1 MRRRVVRPLLAGIFA
16 FFILIMNLLPGTV
29 LAATL
34 PVPQL
39 QAPNYQAPAYQAPN
53 LQAPQWETPQ
63 LEAPQ
68 WENPPLEA
76 PGWDTPNLQP
86 PGGTPPQ
93 LQAPDGSVPALESP
107 NGEVP
112 QLQTPGGT
120 LPQLQTPSG
129 SMPGL
134 QTPNGSPP
142 NLNPDPLSPPQPEPF
157 GETKGYDALKLTF
170 KDVVGGTLGYSANLI
185 EQGEVD
191 LRGGAGGYGLFLL
204 QLGVKGLD
212 IGVKD
217 TPWGNLTGLAL
228 DGFDGKGAYDA
239 YQFILKQNPNALAG
253 NVNAQR
259 SFSNAANAAN
269 AANTVRVPGIVTG
282 LNVGIAAISLPFDA
296 YDMVT
301 KFDQAFDP
309 SLSEDKQNEKF
320 VDGVGSLGSTLI
332 DAGVIASV
340 IPGGQAVAGVLVVSG
355 VVLWGLSRLV
365 KWSDKLSGGAV
376 SRGIREGV
384 SKAVGWVKSIFA

>member
-1 MRRRVVRPLLAGIFA
+1 MRRRVIRPLLAGIFA
-16 FFILIMNLLPGTV
+16 FFILVINLFPGAV
-29 LAATL
+29 LAASIQ
-34 PVPQL
+34 VPQL
-39 QAPNYQAPAYQAPN
+39 QAPNYQVPNYQIPDMQAPDM
-53 LQAPQWETPQ
+53 QAPQWETP
-63 LEAPQ
+63 
-68 WENPPLEA
+68 
-76 PGWDTPNLQP
+76 NLQP
-86 PGGTPPQ
+86 PPGTPPQ
-93 LQAPDGSVPALESP
+93 LQAPDASVPVLDPP

-112 QLQTPGGT
+112 QLQSPGGT
-120 LPQLQTPSG
+120 PPQLQTPNSTVPGPQTPSG
-129 SMPGL
+129 SAPNIDPNPL
-134 QTPNGSPP
+134 TPPTS
-142 NLNPDPLSPPQPEPF
+142 EPF
-157 GETKGYDALKLTF
+157 GETKGYDVLKLSF

-204 QLGVKGLD
+204 QLGVKGID

-217 TPWGNLTGLAL
+217 TAWGNLTGLTL
-228 DGFDGKGAYDA
+228 DGLDAKGAYDA
-239 YQFILKQNPNALAG
+239 YQFVLKQNPNALAG

-296 YDMVT
+296 FDTFT
-301 KFDQAFDP
+301 KFDQAFDS

-320 VDGVGSLGSTLI
+320 VDGVGSLGSTLM

-355 VVLWGLSRLV
+355 VVLWGLSKLV